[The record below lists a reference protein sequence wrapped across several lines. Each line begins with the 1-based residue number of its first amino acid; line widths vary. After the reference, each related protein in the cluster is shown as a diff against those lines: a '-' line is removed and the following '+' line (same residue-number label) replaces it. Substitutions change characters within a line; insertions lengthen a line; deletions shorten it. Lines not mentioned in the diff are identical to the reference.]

1 MKSVTPYIYIIAACL
16 TISCSQEE
24 MVPAAES
31 TGTLVL
37 QVSTSSLPQV
47 STRAVDA
54 DLTVELRNADGSLYK
69 KYLPGQT
76 PDKILLVAGE
86 AYTVRAYTDNQANWQ
101 SENSGKGAACFF
113 GETTVQVAEDETVY
127 CTYQV
132 PMTNYAVS
140 LTLPPLFEQLFVSH
154 SLKLTCGSRTTS
166 IRQGEKA
173 YFDPANA
180 NGGFSYMLTAT
191 NNDQITHSTATVM
204 HREVESGK
212 CYTLTYYYDTE
223 SNSGGIDIE
232 IKDDMDTEDV
242 ERPL

>member
-1 MKSVTPYIYIIAACL
+1 MIAACL
-16 TISCSQEE
+16 ASSCSQEE

-76 PDKILLVAGE
+76 PDKILLVAGKG
-86 AYTVRAYTDNQANWQ
+86 YTVRAYTDNQSDWQ
-101 SENSGKGAACFF
+101 TANSGKGAACFF

-132 PMTNYAVS
+132 PMTNYAVT
-140 LTLPPLFEQLFVSH
+140 LTLPDLFDQLFKRYSF
-154 SLKLTCGSRTTS
+154 LLTSSGRTDVV
-166 IRQGEKA
+166 IREGEKA
-173 YFDPANA
+173 YFEA
-180 NGGFSYMLTAT
+180 GTGFTYKLTAT
-191 NNDQITHSTATVM
+191 NNDNKTSSHSAI
-204 HREVESGK
+204 SFP
-212 CYTLTYYYDTE
+212 DTE
-223 SNSGGIDIE
+223 AGKLYNIKYIYGSDLNQGGIDIE
-232 IKDDMDTEDV
+232 ITDNEEHEDV
-242 ERPL
+242 DINL

>member
-1 MKSVTPYIYIIAACL
+1 MKHTLYIYITAFLLSAL
-16 TISCSQEE
+16 TCGCSHQEE
-24 MVPAAES
+24 PLLPQGS
-31 TGTLVL
+31 GTLSL
-37 QVSTSSLPQV
+37 QLHRVGCMTE
-47 STRAVDA
+47 TRAVSS
-54 DLTVELRNADGSLYK
+54 ELAVTIVGTDGPVATFA
-69 KYLPGQT
+69 PGQV
-76 PDKILLVAGE
+76 PDKIKLEPGSYDLF
-86 AYTVRAYTDNQANWQ
+86 AYTDNQETWEQDNEGRG
-101 SENSGKGAACFF
+101 SACHW
-113 GETTVQVAEDETVY
+113 GTTSFSISYDNV
-127 CTYQV
+127 TYVDMQV

-173 YFDPANA
+173 YFDPAN
-180 NGGFSYMLTAT
+180 GGFSYMLTAT
-191 NNDQITHSTATVM
+191 NNDEITHSTATVM

-232 IKDDMDTEDV
+232 IKDDMNTEDV